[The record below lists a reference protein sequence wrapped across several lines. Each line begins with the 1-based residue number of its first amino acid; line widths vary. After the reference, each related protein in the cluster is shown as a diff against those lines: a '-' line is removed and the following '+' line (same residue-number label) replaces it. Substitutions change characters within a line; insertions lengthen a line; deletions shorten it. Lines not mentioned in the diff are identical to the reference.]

1 MVNKKIIHILIN
13 LALASCDQTLSEN
26 YDKEL
31 RFLALKSLCMLA
43 GIYNRFVN
51 SFLVFLKESIY
62 SR

>member
-1 MVNKKIIHILIN
+1 MMNKKIIHILIN

-43 GIYNRFVN
+43 GIYNRY
-51 SFLVFLKESIY
+51 LHELI
-62 SR
+62 